1 MSPAECYP
9 LLSELV
15 PGEDRMLESGE
26 DVKAFEHTLG
36 RFPSFRRVTIST
48 KAHERLFMPMYETPM
63 IRSFPYGFVYPVP
76 RCRWETRTSAFLWKD
91 EQLET
96 NLEYT
101 IDRRGVCSALR
112 ILARHGRHNVSE
124 FIIEDPVAEAPHI
137 PTPFDDQG
145 HTLTDSL
152 SLIQR
157 PGFRK
162 LDLYANNLSSWYETL
177 EKAKNLKSL
186 RISNWK
192 SPHYSTEV
200 AFVWEPERT
209 NAYKIGRQDLNIVI
223 TVVAPLASLRSLEL
237 YCVIFLNEDRFEDET
252 YMYCSLNPHNFLN
265 ELRGTEWRSRSL
277 RPKVTIQL
285 ADDGWAYGK
294 TLKLDSDIDDFLY
307 GDGENPFVPS
317 KMEMDDS

>member
-209 NAYKIGRQDLNIVI
+209 NAYKIGRQDLSK
-223 TVVAPLASLRSLEL
+223 SL
-237 YCVIFLNEDRFEDET
+237 
-252 YMYCSLNPHNFLN
+252 
-265 ELRGTEWRSRSL
+265 
-277 RPKVTIQL
+277 
-285 ADDGWAYGK
+285 
-294 TLKLDSDIDDFLY
+294 
-307 GDGENPFVPS
+307 
-317 KMEMDDS
+317 